1 MIKIH
6 TNITMSPIKGEI
18 DFMINDTLIEMKTSP
33 DDACTFP
40 NVCQALMY
48 GYLLKK
54 KNIEINNII
63 ILNIWDGTINK
74 FDVSSFNFVKFKKIL
89 YNATKN

>member
-1 MIKIH
+1 M
-6 TNITMSPIKGEI
+6 NPIKGEI
-18 DFMINDTLIEMKTSP
+18 DFMVNDTLIEMKTTP

-54 KNIEINNII
+54 KNININKII
-63 ILNIWDGTINK
+63 ILNLWDGTIDTFN
-74 FDVSSFNFVKFKKIL
+74 VSDFNFIKFKKIL
-89 YNATKN
+89 YNVNKN